1 MTHLNR
7 RSFIS
12 LGSKSIAGALLTPS
26 LVGLL
31 ESCSKADQLS
41 AFDWQIL
48 SNQLNGTVL
57 LPGAPGFDPFTL
69 PYALQYGKTI
79 PQAVVR
85 CMSEKDVV
93 STVKWARQNGITITT
108 RSGGHSYAG
117 YSSTNELLLD
127 LSGFTNISINSST
140 GLATLDGGARNG
152 NAYTAFREPSL
163 AITHGRCKNVGVGG
177 LVLGGG
183 IGFNMRA
190 QGLTCDQLV
199 ETRMVTADGDIV
211 VCSETENPDLF
222 WAIRGAGGGNFGIHT
237 SFTFKPYAVTQVTR
251 FRIEWEN
258 NPQQVYIVLQQV
270 LLNSPKELGI
280 KVSIEMVKKRQR
292 LPNGSAELVP
302 VPVITILGQF
312 KGDIAEFRSI
322 IAPVNT
328 VSKATFEDIAVQN
341 YWDAQE
347 FLSEE
352 GAPEYVHERCRF
364 AFEPLSETAIAAIF
378 LKLAEWPGTS
388 GTAIFKYFLM
398 GGAISDKAS
407 EETAFFARNA
417 TMITSIELTWKEG
430 DQNIFGNKQW
440 LDEFHLI
447 LTAFTSEYSYV
458 NFIDRNEPKFL
469 EAYYGP
475 ALPKLKA
482 IKKLVDPKNHFR
494 FPQGIP
500 VG

>member
-1 MTHLNR
+1 MSQLSR
-7 RSFIS
+7 RSFIG
-12 LGSKSIAGALLTPS
+12 LGSKSIAGALFTPS
-26 LVGLL
+26 IAAFL
-31 ESCSKADQLS
+31 ESCSKNDALT

-48 SNQLNGTVL
+48 ANQLTGTVL

-85 CMSEKDVV
+85 CFSENDVV
-93 STVKWARQNGITITT
+93 TTVKWARQNGIAITT

-127 LSGFTNISINSST
+127 LSGMNNITLNSST
-140 GLATLDGGARNG
+140 GLATVDGGARNRDVY
-152 NAYTAFREPSL
+152 AAFREPNL
-163 AITHGRCKNVGVGG
+163 AITHGRCKAVGVGG

-199 ETRMVTADGDIV
+199 ETRIVTAEGDIA
-211 VCSETENPDLF
+211 VCSEIENPDLF

-237 SFTFKPYAVTQVTR
+237 SFTFKPFPVTNVTSFELQWTNNVQLVYAR
-251 FRIEWEN
+251 
-258 NPQQVYIVLQQV
+258 LQEV
-270 LLNSPKELGI
+270 LLSSPNTLGA
-280 KVSIEMVKKRQR
+280 KVSLEMKSLRTRPGESVMR
-292 LPNGSAELVP
+292 P
-302 VPVITILGQF
+302 VVTLLGQF
-312 KGDIAEFRSI
+312 RGEKAEFETLM
-322 IAPVNT
+322 APVNA
-328 VSKATFEDIAVQN
+328 VSTPTGDVQN
-341 YWDAQE
+341 QGYWEAQE

-352 GAPEYVHERCRF
+352 GQPEYVHERCRF
-364 AFEPLSETAIAAIF
+364 AFEPLSEAAIATIF
-378 LKLAEWPGTS
+378 IKLAEWPGTS
-388 GTAIFKYFLM
+388 GSAVFKYFLL
-398 GGAISDKAS
+398 GGAISEKAPDA
-407 EETAFFARNA
+407 TAFFAREA
-417 TMITSIELTWKEG
+417 KMITSIELTWKEG

-447 LTAFTSEYSYV
+447 MQAFTSNYSYV
-458 NFIDRNEPKFL
+458 NFIDRNEANFL

>member
-1 MTHLNR
+1 MTQLNR
-7 RSFIS
+7 RSFIGLS
-12 LGSKSIAGALLTPS
+12 SKTIAGAFITPS
-26 LVGLL
+26 LAGFL
-31 ESCSKADQLS
+31 ESCSKSDQLS
-41 AFDWQIL
+41 SFDWQIL

-93 STVKWARQNGITITT
+93 TTVKWARQNGVALTT

-127 LSGFTNISINSST
+127 LSGFNNISINSST
-140 GLATLDGGARNG
+140 GLATLDGGVRNRH
-152 NAYTAFREPSL
+152 AYSAFRQPSL

-199 ETRMVTADGDIV
+199 ETRMITADGDIV

-237 SFTFKPYAVTQVTR
+237 SFTFKPFAVTQVTR
-251 FRIEWEN
+251 FKIEWAN
-258 NPQQVYIVLQQV
+258 NPQLVYIRLQEV
-270 LLNSPKELGI
+270 LLAAPNTLGA
-280 KVSIEMVKKRQR
+280 KVSIELTKVRSR
-292 LPNGSAELVP
+292 DGSIVTKPIVSLY
-302 VPVITILGQF
+302 GQF
-312 KGDIAEFRSI
+312 KGDIAEFKSI
-322 IAPVNT
+322 IAPVNA
-328 VSKATFEDIAVQN
+328 VSGATFEDILIQD

-352 GAPEYVHERCRF
+352 GVPEFVHERCRF
-364 AFEPLSETAIAAIF
+364 AFEPLSEAAIASIF
-378 LKLAEWPGTS
+378 IKLSEWPGTS
-388 GTAIFKYFLM
+388 GTAIFKYFLL
-398 GGAISDKAS
+398 GGAVGNKAP

-417 TMITSIELTWKEG
+417 KMITSIELSWKEG
-430 DQNIFGNKQW
+430 DQNLFGNKQW
-440 LDEFHLI
+440 LDEFHLMM
-447 LTAFTSEYSYV
+447 TAFTSQYSYV
-458 NFIDRNEPKFL
+458 NFIDRNEVDFL
-469 EAYYGP
+469 ETYYGP

>member
-1 MTHLNR
+1 MTQLSR
-7 RSFIS
+7 RSFIG
-12 LGSKSIAGALLTPS
+12 LGSKSIAGALITPS
-26 LVGLL
+26 IAAFL
-31 ESCSKADQLS
+31 ESCSKNDALT
-41 AFDWQIL
+41 AFDWQLL
-48 SNQLNGTVL
+48 SNQLNGSVL

-85 CMSEKDVV
+85 CMSENDVV
-93 STVKWARQNGITITT
+93 TTVKWARQNGIAITT

-127 LSGFTNISINSST
+127 LSGMSNITLNSST
-140 GLATLDGGARNG
+140 GLATVDGGARNRHVY
-152 NAYTAFREPSL
+152 AALREPSL

-199 ETRMVTADGDIV
+199 ETRIVTAEGDIA

-237 SFTFKPYAVTQVTR
+237 SFTFKPFAVTQVTR
-251 FRIEWEN
+251 FHVEWSN
-258 NPQQVYIVLQQV
+258 NPQQVYIKLQEV
-270 LLNSPKELGI
+270 LLTAPKELGI
-280 KVSIEMVKKRQR
+280 KVSIELVKVRSR
-292 LPNGSAELVP
+292 DGSIVTKP
-302 VPVITILGQF
+302 VVSILGQF
-312 KGDIAEFRSI
+312 RGEIAAFNTI
-322 IAPVNT
+322 IAPVNA
-328 VSKATFEDIAVQN
+328 VSNATYQDIAIAD

-352 GAPEYVHERCRF
+352 GLPEFVHERCRF
-364 AFEPLSETAIAAIF
+364 AFEPLSEAAIASIF
-378 LKLAEWPGTS
+378 IKLSQWPGTS
-388 GTAIFKYFLM
+388 GTAIFKYFLL
-398 GGAISDKAS
+398 GGAVGEKAP
-407 EETAFFARNA
+407 EATAFFARNA
-417 TMITSIELTWKEG
+417 KMIASVELSWKEN

-440 LDEFHLI
+440 LDEFYLMMQ
-447 LTAFTSEYSYV
+447 AFTSNYSYV
-458 NFIDRNEPKFL
+458 NFIDRNETNFL

-475 ALPKLKA
+475 SLPKLKA

>member
-1 MTHLNR
+1 MTQLSR
-7 RSFIS
+7 RSFIG

-26 LVGLL
+26 LVGFL
-31 ESCSKADQLS
+31 EGCSKTDLIS
-41 AFDWQIL
+41 DFDWQIL
-48 SNQLNGTVL
+48 SNQINGTVL

-93 STVKWARQNGITITT
+93 TTVKWARQNNITITT

-127 LSGFTNISINSST
+127 LSGMTNISLNSST
-140 GLATLDGGARNG
+140 GLATVDGGARNKHVY
-152 NAYTAFREPSL
+152 AAFREPSL
-163 AITHGRCKNVGVGG
+163 AITHGRCKAVGVGG

-199 ETRMVTADGDIV
+199 ETRIVTAEGDIA

-237 SFTFKPYAVTQVTR
+237 SFTFKPFPVTNVTR
-251 FRIEWEN
+251 FELQWSAN
-258 NPQQVYIVLQQV
+258 AQQVFARLQDV
-270 LLNSPKELGI
+270 LLSAPNTLGA
-280 KVSIEMVKKRQR
+280 KVSV
-292 LPNGSAELVP
+292 ELVELRTRPPGTTLKRP
-302 VPVITILGQF
+302 VVTLLGQF
-312 KGDIAEFRSI
+312 KGEVAEFEALL
-322 IAPVNT
+322 APVNAIST
-328 VSKATFEDIAVQN
+328 PTGEIKNEA

-352 GAPEYVHERCRF
+352 GSPEYVHERCRF
-364 AFEPLSETAIAAIF
+364 AFEPLSGAAIATIF
-378 LKLAEWPGTS
+378 AKLAEWPGTS
-388 GTAIFKYFLM
+388 GSAVFKYFLL
-398 GGAISDKAS
+398 GGAISEKAPN
-407 EETAFFARNA
+407 ETAFFARDA
-417 TMITSIELTWKEG
+417 KMITSIELTWKEG

-447 LTAFTSEYSYV
+447 MQAYTSKYSYV
-458 NFIDRNEPKFL
+458 NFIDRNEVNFL

-494 FPQGIP
+494 FPQSIP

>member
-1 MTHLNR
+1 MTQLNR
-7 RSFIS
+7 RSFIG

-26 LVGLL
+26 LVGFL
-31 ESCSKADQLS
+31 ESCSKTDVLS
-41 AFDWQIL
+41 DFDWQIL

-57 LPGAPGFDPFTL
+57 LPGAPGFDPFTM
-69 PYALQYGKTI
+69 PYALQFGKTI

-93 STVKWARQNGITITT
+93 TTVKWARQNNIAITT

-127 LSGFTNISINSST
+127 LSGMTNITLNSST
-140 GLATLDGGARNG
+140 GLATVDGGARNRHV
-152 NAYTAFREPSL
+152 YTALREPSL

-199 ETRMVTADGDIV
+199 ETRIVTAEGDIA

-237 SFTFKPYAVTQVTR
+237 SFTFKPFAVTNVTR
-251 FRIEWEN
+251 FELQWTN
-258 NPQQVYIVLQQV
+258 NVQLVYARLQEV
-270 LLNSPKELGI
+270 LLSAPNTLGA
-280 KVSIEMVKKRQR
+280 KVSIEMKRIR
-292 LPNGSAELVP
+292 TRPGETVLR
-302 VPVITILGQF
+302 PVIILLGQF
-312 KGDIAEFRSI
+312 RGEKAAFDALL
-322 IAPVNT
+322 APVTAISIPTGQVLN
-328 VSKATFEDIAVQN
+328 EP

-352 GAPEYVHERCRF
+352 GLPEYVHERCRF
-364 AFEPLSETAIAAIF
+364 AFEPLSAAAQATIF
-378 LKLAEWPGTS
+378 AKLAEWPGTS
-388 GTAIFKYFLM
+388 GSAVFKYFLL
-398 GGAISDKAS
+398 GGAVAEKAP
-407 EETAFFARNA
+407 EATAFFARKA
-417 TMITSIELTWKEG
+417 LMITSIELSWKEG

-447 LTAFTSEYSYV
+447 MQAFTSNYSYV
-458 NFIDRNEPKFL
+458 NFIDRNEANFL

>member
-1 MTHLNR
+1 MTQLSR
-7 RSFIS
+7 RSFIG
-12 LGSKSIAGALLTPS
+12 LGSKSIAGALITPS
-26 LVGLL
+26 IAAFL
-31 ESCSKADQLS
+31 ESCSKNDALT
-41 AFDWQIL
+41 AFDWQLL
-48 SNQLNGTVL
+48 SNQLNGSVL

-93 STVKWARQNGITITT
+93 TTVKWARQNGIAITT

-127 LSGFTNISINSST
+127 LSGMSNITLNSST
-140 GLATLDGGARNG
+140 GLATVDGGARNRHVY
-152 NAYTAFREPSL
+152 AALREPSL

-199 ETRMVTADGDIV
+199 ETRIVTAEGDIA
-211 VCSETENPDLF
+211 VCSETVNPDLF

-237 SFTFKPYAVTQVTR
+237 SFTFKPFPVTNVTR
-251 FRIEWEN
+251 FELQWIN
-258 NPQQVYIVLQQV
+258 NAQLVYARLQEV
-270 LLNSPKELGI
+270 LLSAPNTLGA
-280 KVSIEMVKKRQR
+280 KVSVEMVKRATR
-292 LPNGSAELVP
+292 PSGFVLRP
-302 VPVITILGQF
+302 VVTLLGQF
-312 KGDIAEFRSI
+312 KGEISEFEAL
-322 IAPVNT
+322 IAPVNALST
-328 VSKATFEDIAVQN
+328 PTGEIKNEP

-352 GAPEYVHERCRF
+352 GLPEYVHERCRF
-364 AFEPLSETAIAAIF
+364 AFEPLSEAAQATIF
-378 LKLAEWPGTS
+378 AKLAEWPGTS
-388 GTAIFKYFLM
+388 GSAVFKYFLL
-398 GGAISDKAS
+398 GGAIAEKAP
-407 EETAFFARNA
+407 EATAFFAREA
-417 TMITSIELTWKEG
+417 KMITSIELTWKEG

-447 LTAFTSEYSYV
+447 MQAFTSNYSYV
-458 NFIDRNEPKFL
+458 NFIDRNEANFL

-482 IKKLVDPKNHFR
+482 VKKLVDPKNHFR
-494 FPQGIP
+494 IPQGIP

>member
-1 MTHLNR
+1 MTQLSR
-7 RSFIS
+7 RGFIG

-26 LVGLL
+26 MIGFL
-31 ESCSKADQLS
+31 ESCSKTDQLS

-48 SNQLNGTVL
+48 SNKLNGTVL
-57 LPGAPGFDPFTL
+57 LPGAQGFDPFTM

-85 CMSEKDVV
+85 CMSENDVV
-93 STVKWARQNGITITT
+93 TTVKWAREQGIAITT

-127 LSGFTNISINSST
+127 LSGMTDITLNSST
-140 GLATLDGGARNG
+140 GLATVAGGARNRHVY
-152 NAYTAFREPSL
+152 AKFREPSL
-163 AITHGRCKNVGVGG
+163 AITHGRCKAVGVGG

-190 QGLTCDQLV
+190 HGLTCDQLV
-199 ETRMVTADGDIV
+199 ETRMVTANGDIV

-237 SFTFKPYAVTQVTR
+237 SFTFKPFAVTNVTR
-251 FRIEWEN
+251 FELKWSN
-258 NPQQVYIVLQQV
+258 SPQQVYAKLQEV
-270 LLNSPKELGI
+270 LLAAPNTLGA
-280 KVSIEMVKKRQR
+280 KVSIEMVKLRTR
-292 LPNGSAELVP
+292 PGDTVLR
-302 VPVITILGQF
+302 PVITLLGQF
-312 KGDIAEFRSI
+312 KGEVTEFNALM
-322 IAPVNT
+322 APVYAIST
-328 VSKATFEDIAVQN
+328 PVGDVQN
-341 YWDAQE
+341 QPYWDAQE

-352 GAPEYVHERCRF
+352 GTPEYVHERCRF
-364 AFEPLSETAIAAIF
+364 AFEPLSEAAQFSIF
-378 LKLAEWPGTS
+378 AKLAEWPGTS
-388 GTAIFKYFLM
+388 GSAVFKYFLL
-398 GGAISDKAS
+398 GGAVS
-407 EETAFFARNA
+407 EKTPDATAFFAREA
-417 TMITSIELTWKEG
+417 KMITSIELTWKEG

-447 LTAFTSEYSYV
+447 MGAFTSQYSYV
-458 NFIDRNEPKFL
+458 NFIDRNEANFL

>member
-1 MTHLNR
+1 MTQLSR
-7 RSFIS
+7 RGFIG

-26 LVGLL
+26 LVGFL
-31 ESCSKADQLS
+31 ESCSKTDQLS

-57 LPGAPGFDPFTL
+57 LPGATGFDPFTM

-85 CMSEKDVV
+85 CMSENDVV
-93 STVKWARQNGITITT
+93 TTVKWARENGIAITT

-127 LSGFTNISINSST
+127 LSGMTDITLNSST
-140 GLATLDGGARNG
+140 GLATVAGGARNRHVY
-152 NAYTAFREPSL
+152 AKLREPSL
-163 AITHGRCKNVGVGG
+163 AITHGRCKAVGVGG

-199 ETRMVTADGDIV
+199 ETRMVTANGDIV

-222 WAIRGAGGGNFGIHT
+222 WAVRGAGGGNFGIHT
-237 SFTFKPYAVTQVTR
+237 SFTFKPFPVAQVTR
-251 FRIEWEN
+251 FYIEWAN
-258 NPQQVYIVLQQV
+258 NPQIAFIKLQEV
-270 LLNSPKELGI
+270 LLSSPNTVGAKASI
-280 KVSIEMVKKRQR
+280 KLVKVRSRDGSIVTK
-292 LPNGSAELVP
+292 P
-302 VPVITILGQF
+302 VVTLLGQF
-312 KGDIAEFRSI
+312 KGDIAAFRSI
-322 IAPVNT
+322 IAPVNLL
-328 VSKATFEDIAVQN
+328 SRPTFEDIDLQD

-364 AFEPLSETAIAAIF
+364 AFEPLSDAAIAAIF
-378 LKLAEWPGTS
+378 IKLAEWPGTS
-388 GTAIFKYFLM
+388 ETAIFKCFIL
-398 GGAISDKAS
+398 GGAISEKATES
-407 EETAFFARNA
+407 TAFFARDA
-417 TMITSIELTWKEG
+417 KMITSIELSWKEN

-440 LDEFHLI
+440 LDEFYLI

-458 NFIDRNEPKFL
+458 NFIDRNEANFL
-469 EAYYGP
+469 KAYYGP
-475 ALPKLKA
+475 SLPKLKA
-482 IKKLVDPKNHFR
+482 VKKLIDPKNHFR

>member
-1 MTHLNR
+1 MTQLSR
-7 RSFIS
+7 RSFIG
-12 LGSKSIAGALLTPS
+12 LGSKSIAGALFTPS
-26 LVGLL
+26 IAAFL
-31 ESCSKADQLS
+31 ESCSKNDVLT

-48 SNQLNGTVL
+48 ANQLNGSVL

-85 CMSEKDVV
+85 CFSENDVV
-93 STVKWARQNGITITT
+93 TTVKWARQNGIAITT

-127 LSGFTNISINSST
+127 LSGMNNITLNSST
-140 GLATLDGGARNG
+140 GLATVDGGARNRDVY
-152 NAYTAFREPSL
+152 AAFREPNL
-163 AITHGRCKNVGVGG
+163 AITHGRCKAVGVGG

-199 ETRMVTADGDIV
+199 ETRIVTAEGDIA

-237 SFTFKPYAVTQVTR
+237 SFTFKPFEVSQVTR
-251 FRIEWEN
+251 FYIEWAD
-258 NPQQVYIVLQQV
+258 NPQQVYIVLQNV
-270 LLNSPKELGI
+270 LMSSPKELGI
-280 KVSIEMVKKRQR
+280 KVSIELVKVRSR
-292 LPNGSAELVP
+292 DGSLVTKP
-302 VPVITILGQF
+302 IVSILGQF
-312 KGDIAEFRSI
+312 KGDIATFKSI
-322 IAPVNT
+322 LAPVYS
-328 VSKATFEDIAVQN
+328 VSSPTIEDIDIDS
-341 YWDAQE
+341 YWNAQE

-352 GAPEYVHERCRF
+352 GMPEFVHERCRF
-364 AFEPLSETAIAAIF
+364 TFEPLSEAAIAAIF
-378 LKLAEWPGTS
+378 IKLAEWPGTS
-388 GTAIFKYFLM
+388 GTAIFKYFLL
-398 GGAISDKAS
+398 GGAVSEKAP
-407 EETAFFARNA
+407 EATAFFARDA
-417 TMITSIELTWKEG
+417 KMIASIELSWKEN

-440 LDEFHLI
+440 LDEFYLMMQ
-447 LTAFTSEYSYV
+447 AFTSNYSYV
-458 NFIDRNEPKFL
+458 NFIDRNEANFL